1 MIELNNKKIY
11 DLLEQKE
18 VLVKAGR
25 KLSSEI
31 ETLQH
36 KITKY
41 QDKEKK
47 ITEACK
53 VPDLEKKIE
62 TLGKE
67 VEERVNEM
75 EKILEEIRN
84 IKLASIPADLKKEH
98 LELIKQ
104 REAKE
109 RERNKVA
116 LKIQKIK
123 DKVVP
128 VIQVETKPFLKE
140 YDDIET
146 AELKDGLIKI
156 TTFNHLENWKK
167 EFRSRSKN

>member
-1 MIELNNKKIY
+1 MLELNHKKLY
-11 DLLEQKE
+11 ELLEQKE

-25 KLSSEI
+25 KISSEI

-47 ITEACK
+47 ITEAFK
-53 VPDLEKKIE
+53 VPELDKKIE

-67 VEERVNEM
+67 VQERVTEM
-75 EKILEEIRN
+75 EKILEEIKN
-84 IKLASIPADLKKEH
+84 LKLSAIPADMKKEH
-98 LELIKQ
+98 LDLIKQ
-104 REAKE
+104 REGME
-109 RERNKVA
+109 RDRNKIA

-128 VIQVETKPFLKE
+128 IIHKEVKPLLKE

-146 AELKDGLIKI
+146 AQLEKGKVVIK
-156 TTFNHLENWKK
+156 TFNHLENWKQ
-167 EFRSRSKN
+167 EFRNKKQ